1 MTLVVARFIFTDCVC
16 PLYVAE
22 TVHTIVCEG
31 EKMSVIL
38 CPQVLQASCI

>member
-1 MTLVVARFIFTDCVC
+1 MTLVVIFTDCVC

-31 EKMSVIL
+31 EKG
-38 CPQVLQASCI
+38 A